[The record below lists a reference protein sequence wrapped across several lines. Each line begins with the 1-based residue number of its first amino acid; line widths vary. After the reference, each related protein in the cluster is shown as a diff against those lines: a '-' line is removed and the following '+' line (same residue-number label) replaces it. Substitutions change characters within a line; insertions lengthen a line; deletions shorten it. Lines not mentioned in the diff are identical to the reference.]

1 MSEGRSWALLLLALG
16 GALAVLGATQTWVR
30 LLAEGALSVDE
41 VAVTGA
47 AVAPLTTAAGLVAL
61 AAVVA
66 VLAVRSWLRSMV
78 ALVVLVLAGL
88 ALVQVVTAGSDLVGT
103 ARDWWRVEVAG
114 LADSAI
120 AETTPWWVV
129 CAAGLLLVMAG
140 AVVVLVAGRR
150 WSGLSSRYERPGS
163 RASAPT
169 SPAPASEADVWQA
182 LDRGEDPTAA
192 DEPPDEAG
200 R

>member
-1 MSEGRSWALLLLALG
+1 M
-16 GALAVLGATQTWVR
+16 LGATQTWVR

-41 VAVTGA
+41 VAVSGA
-47 AVAPLTTAAGLVAL
+47 AVAPLTTAAGLVGL

-78 ALVVLVLAGL
+78 AVVVLVLAGL
-88 ALVQVVTAGSDLVGT
+88 ALVQVVTVASDLDEA

-114 LADSAI
+114 LADSAS
-120 AETTPWWVV
+120 AQTTPWWVV

-163 RASAPT
+163 TASV
-169 SPAPASEADVWQA
+169 PASKPAASEADVWQA
-182 LDRGEDPTAA
+182 LDRGEDPTVA

>member
-16 GALAVLGATQTWVR
+16 GALAVLGATQTWVL

-47 AVAPLTTAAGLVAL
+47 AVAPLTTAAGLVGL

-66 VLAVRSWLRSMV
+66 VLAVRSWLRSLV

-88 ALVQVVTAGSDLVGT
+88 ALVQVVTAASDLAAT

-114 LADSAI
+114 LADSAS
-120 AETTPWWVV
+120 AQTTSWWVV
-129 CAAGLLLVMAG
+129 CVAGLLLVMAG

-163 RASAPT
+163 RASAPA
-169 SPAPASEADVWQA
+169 SQAAASEADVWQA
-182 LDRGEDPTAA
+182 LDRGEDPTAT
-192 DEPPDEAG
+192 DEPPDEA
-200 R
+200 RR